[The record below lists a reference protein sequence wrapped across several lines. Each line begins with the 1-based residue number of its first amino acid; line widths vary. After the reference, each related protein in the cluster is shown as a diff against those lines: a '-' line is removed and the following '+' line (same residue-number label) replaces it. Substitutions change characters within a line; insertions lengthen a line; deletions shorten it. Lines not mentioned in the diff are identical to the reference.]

1 MFPKNHL
8 RAGIFPRYS
17 ARLMDLL
24 SEIEDYRARASQAGA
39 PIAETT
45 FGLKVLKDG
54 KLIGRL
60 RANPNGI
67 TLRTIEKVR
76 QWMRDNPP
84 PSKRD
89 AA

>member
-1 MFPKNHL
+1 
-8 RAGIFPRYS
+8 
-17 ARLMDLL
+17 MDLL
-24 SEIEDYRARASQAGA
+24 SEIEAYRERASRAGA

-45 FGLKVLKDG
+45 FGVKALKDG
-54 KLIGRL
+54 KLISRL
-60 RANPNGI
+60 RTNPQGI

-84 PSKRD
+84 SAKGR